1 MSALVK
7 FEDVTLHLE
16 AHAAHEWLISTTEVA
31 AAFGV
36 DPAQIR
42 QAKARMSDSGEI
54 VEGKHFAQGG
64 VDEVYGGSLPT
75 MWTKRG
81 VIRLGF
87 NLRSDRARR
96 FRDFAEDLVIE
107 RAAAPQFA
115 IPRTYAEALMAAATL
130 AVEGERKD
138 ARIAE
143 LEPAAAFTTELVA
156 AAGDFDVRAAAQILN
171 RDPNIRMGEGRL
183 FAYLRGE
190 GWIDRDNRPY
200 QRHVDAG
207 RLVERMRP
215 WHNGKTGQ
223 SGVDHQARITVKGVR
238 DLHGKLR
245 GTAPIVFATQ
255 AELLPGHA
263 S

>member
-1 MSALVK
+1 MSALVP
-7 FEDVTLHLE
+7 FSSDDFAVRTVVVDGEPWFVAADVCRALEIGNPSQAVSYLDDDEVTL
-16 AHAAHEWLISTTEVA
+16 TTDE
-31 AAFGV
+31 GG
-36 DPAQIR
+36 R
-42 QAKARMSDSGEI
+42 SLNI
-54 VEGKHFAQGG
+54 VSEPGL
-64 VDEVYGGSLPT
+64 YSL
-75 MWTKRG
+75 
-81 VIRLGF
+81 V
-87 NLRSDRARR
+87 LRSRKPEAKVFKRWITHD
-96 FRDFAEDLVIE
+96 VIPAI
-107 RAAAPQFA
+107 RKSGSYTPAPQFA